1 MDIQSAQYGANEG
14 VNVCVVV
21 TNSNGAK
28 LFVPLDP
35 NNTDYAEIMER
46 KNKGTLTIKDA
57 D

>member
-35 NNTDYAEIMER
+35 NNTDYKYILKWAE
-46 KNKGTLTIKDA
+46 KDGNTIQDA